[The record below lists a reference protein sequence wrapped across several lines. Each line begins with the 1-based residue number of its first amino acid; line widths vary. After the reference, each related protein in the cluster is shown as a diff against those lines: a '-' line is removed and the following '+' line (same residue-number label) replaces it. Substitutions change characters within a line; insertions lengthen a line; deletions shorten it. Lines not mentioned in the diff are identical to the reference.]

1 MTSTIHDLGYRRYD
15 GERLSSRSAWSA
27 LLWQGMQA
35 LFGLGRGARAKALP
49 VFVLV
54 FSCVPAILTVFI
66 ASRASLPIRHA
77 TYFAGLAI
85 LYVLF
90 AAAQAPELF
99 SRDQAN
105 RVLPLMLSRDL
116 SRWQYASARLASVV
130 LALFGLV
137 LAPQLVLLLG
147 AIGVAG
153 DTLAVFNE
161 RWSLI
166 GPVLAVSVFASVM
179 LGSIASCIAAFTPRR
194 SFATA
199 AIVGLFLVLA
209 AATTA
214 LGASTM
220 FEAATAQLFNPMAV
234 LDLTSRLLFDEPASP
249 MRAQPAHSVGV
260 YIAMVAVFC
269 ATAVGAL
276 WWRIQRV
283 EA

>member
-1 MTSTIHDLGYRRYD
+1 MTSTIHDLGYRHYD
-15 GERLSSRSAWSA
+15 GERLSSGSAWSA
-27 LLWQGMQA
+27 LLWQGVRTM
-35 LFGLGRGARAKALP
+35 FGLGRGARAKALP

-66 ASRASLPIRHA
+66 ASQSPLPVRHA
-77 TYFAGLAI
+77 AYFSSVAV

-130 LALFGLV
+130 LALFALV

-147 AIGVAG
+147 AIGVAD

-166 GPVLAVSVFASVM
+166 GPVLAISVFASVL
-179 LGSIASCIAAFTPRR
+179 LGSIASCLAAFTPRR
-194 SFATA
+194 NLATA
-199 AIVGLFLVLA
+199 AVVGLFLVLG

-214 LGASTM
+214 LGASGVL
-220 FEAATAQLFNPMAV
+220 EAATVQLFNPMVV
-234 LDLTSRLLFDEPASP
+234 LDLTSRLLFAEPGSP
-249 MRAQPAHSVGV
+249 MRAQPLHSVAV
-260 YIAMVAVFC
+260 YIGMIGVFAAAAVS
-269 ATAVGAL
+269 AL
-276 WWRIQRV
+276 WWRMQRV
-283 EA
+283 DA